1 MVNLVLDATVGAQ
14 NPVPQK
20 SPIILIL
27 VLVLGLG
34 MIGFGVY
41 TMIKNKKG
49 NNNMYL
55 EDDAY
60 DYDDR
65 ESHNMDSH
73 DDPVNSE
80 PNSSPIPLVTKEP
93 LEEKTPTKTT
103 LDFKISHSIKTN
115 AYKMRDSIRCAHDI
129 DDDLMDKNG
138 YLVMLCDGIQ
148 GDEDTPS
155 YITKRIMD
163 EFYSNKRENESIQ
176 DFFENTIDKLDAEIV
191 KFVSSG
197 KSGTSLLA
205 CVIKGKEL
213 YLIGVGG
220 ARLYHI
226 RANHAKL
233 LTSEHRYKLDLAN
246 KVKVGE
252 LTELEAK
259 NDPMREELV
268 SYIGVGGINYIDMN
282 DVPIML
288 HDDDLLLFCSDG
300 LYQSLDDEDI
310 MDIVN
315 NSDGEF
321 KDCAK
326 RLTTAAMENADNSK
340 DNDISALIIKVGE

>member
-1 MVNLVLDATVGAQ
+1 MVNLLLDVATGAQ

-20 SPIILIL
+20 SPIILVFAL
-27 VLVLGLG
+27 VIGLA
-34 MIGFGVY
+34 MIGYGIY
-41 TMIKNKKG
+41 TMLKNKRG
-49 NNNMYL
+49 DDMYL

-60 DYDDR
+60 DYDDSDPR
-65 ESHNMDSH
+65 DSQEQE
-73 DDPVNSE
+73 DVAPTARQV
-80 PNSSPIPLVTKEP
+80 PLVTKAP
-93 LEEKTPTKTT
+93 PVEKSSKKKSAP
-103 LDFKISHSIKTN
+103 DIKISHSIKTN

-129 DDDLMDKNG
+129 EDDLMDKNG
-138 YLVMLCDGIQ
+138 YLVMMCDGIQ

-176 DFFENTIDKLDAEIV
+176 DFFENTVDKLDAEIV

-205 CVIKGKEL
+205 CVIKNREL

-233 LTSEHRYKLDLAN
+233 LTSEHRYKIDLAN
-246 KVKVGE
+246 KVRVGE
-252 LTELEAK
+252 ITEVEAK
-259 NDPMREELV
+259 NDPRRDELI

-288 HDDDLLLFCSDG
+288 HDDDLLMFCSDG
-300 LYQSLDDEDI
+300 LYQSIDDEEI

-315 NSDGEF
+315 NYDGEF

-326 RLTTAAMENADNSK
+326 ALTTAAMENADSAK
-340 DNDISALIIKVGE
+340 DNDISALIIKIGE

>member
-1 MVNLVLDATVGAQ
+1 M
-14 NPVPQK
+14 P
-20 SPIILIL
+20 
-27 VLVLGLG
+27 
-34 MIGFGVY
+34 
-41 TMIKNKKG
+41 
-49 NNNMYL
+49 
-55 EDDAY
+55 
-60 DYDDR
+60 
-65 ESHNMDSH
+65 
-73 DDPVNSE
+73 
-80 PNSSPIPLVTKEP
+80 
-93 LEEKTPTKTT
+93 EEKAPKVSAP
-103 LDFKISHSIKTN
+103 DIKISHSIKTN

-129 DDDLMDKNG
+129 DDDMMDKNG
-138 YLVMLCDGIQ
+138 YLVMMCDGIQ

-205 CVIKGKEL
+205 CVIKNREL
-213 YLIGVGG
+213 YLIGVGS

-226 RANHAKL
+226 RADHAKL

-246 KVKVGE
+246 KVRVGE
-252 LTELEAK
+252 MTELEAK
-259 NDPMREELV
+259 NDPRREELV

-315 NSDGEF
+315 NYEGEF

-326 RLTTAAMENADNSK
+326 ALTTAAMENVDSSK
-340 DNDISALIIKVGE
+340 DNDISALIIKIGE